1 MGWGCRGIRNC
12 ARQTSLF
19 RFLAPSTR
27 ERSTA
32 APRDRFPTTL
42 YPCRTAPWQSGRL
55 DGQLVRLHRQTCQK
69 SHTWKGQVSRRTT
82 SACPARFPPAV
93 APSSETPPALSPCP
107 LYFREPPTKQTW
119 PWCHLQILRCAR
131 PRFGSQFR
139 PGTPKI
145 FGGYRIL
152 GRGFLPMTE
161 TRLPFCS
168 VEEAA
173 EEIRQGRMIVL
184 VDDEDRE
191 NEGDLTMAAEKITP
205 EAINFMAKYGR
216 GLICLT
222 LTEQRCEELNLPLM
236 SPINTSQHRTAFC
249 EAIDA
254 RVGVSTGISA
264 SDRAITILT
273 AIDPK
278 TRPQDLARPGHM
290 FPLRARNGGV
300 LVRAGQTE
308 ASVDLSRIAGLNP
321 SGVICEIMNEDG
333 TMARVPQL
341 IEFCREH
348 NLKMLT
354 VADLIRYRMAHERY
368 VRRMA
373 EAILPTRYGDFR
385 MIAYSCDVDH
395 DQHVALI
402 RGDLTGA
409 DPPLVRVHSHCLTG
423 DVFGSNTCDCSELI
437 ARSLELIARE
447 NRGLFLYL
455 HHTGR
460 GFTIDTPET
469 PGSLP
474 KIHFHTRG
482 QLDRDAARQRMV
494 QHESGIGAQ
503 ILIDLGL
510 KDIRVVTNHPKKV
523 VALEGYGIRIADQV
537 PLNLTSPKPTHQ
549 HF

>member
-1 MGWGCRGIRNC
+1 M
-12 ARQTSLF
+12 
-19 RFLAPSTR
+19 
-27 ERSTA
+27 
-32 APRDRFPTTL
+32 TT
-42 YPCRTAPWQSGRL
+42 
-55 DGQLVRLHRQTCQK
+55 
-69 SHTWKGQVSRRTT
+69 
-82 SACPARFPPAV
+82 
-93 APSSETPPALSPCP
+93 
-107 LYFREPPTKQTW
+107 EPK
-119 PWCHLQILRCAR
+119 
-131 PRFGSQFR
+131 
-139 PGTPKI
+139 
-145 FGGYRIL
+145 
-152 GRGFLPMTE
+152 
-161 TRLPFCS
+161 PFAS
-168 VEEAA
+168 VEDAV

-191 NEGDLTMAAEKITP
+191 NEGDLTMAAEKITT
-205 EAINFMAKYGR
+205 EAINFMAKFGR
-216 GLICLT
+216 GLICLA

-236 SPINTSQHRTAFC
+236 SPINTSLHKTAFC

-254 RVGVSTGISA
+254 KVGVTTGISA

-290 FPLRARNGGV
+290 IPLRARHGGV

-308 ASVDLSRIAGLNP
+308 ASVDLARIAGLNP

-341 IEFCREH
+341 IEFCQGH

-373 EAILPTRYGDFR
+373 EAVLPTRYGNFR
-385 MIAYSCDVDH
+385 MIAYYSDVDR
-395 DQHVALI
+395 DQHVALV
-402 RGDLTGA
+402 RGELEGPT
-409 DPPLVRVHSHCLTG
+409 PPLVRVHSHCLTG
-423 DVFGSNTCDCSELI
+423 DVFGSVTCDCPELV
-437 ARSLELIARE
+437 AKSLELIAKE
-447 NRGLFLYL
+447 NRGVFLYL

-460 GFTIDTPET
+460 GFTIDTPDT
-469 PGSLP
+469 PGALP

-482 QLDRDAARQRMV
+482 QLDREVARQRMV

-537 PLNLTSPKPTHQ
+537 PLNLSTPKPTHQ
-549 HF
+549 LL